1 VTVDRTTDTAGA
13 GSPAPAVPLSASGA
27 SGSGVDVVAPAAR
40 VELDRIRRRWAQLP
54 VDRAQARMPVLRL
67 LLADLA
73 PRSAPV
79 PAPVPDLGPAVVVD
93 QVAVLVW
100 DAYAAGGG
108 DGIPQRLTAARH
120 ELG

>member
-1 VTVDRTTDTAGA
+1 MTVDRTTDTAGA
-13 GSPAPAVPLSASGA
+13 GSPAPAVPSPPTDSEPPAP
-27 SGSGVDVVAPAAR
+27 VDVVAPEAR
-40 VELDRIRRRWAQLP
+40 VELDRIRRRWAELP
-54 VDRAQARMPVLRL
+54 LDRAQARMPVLHG

-73 PRSAPV
+73 PRST
-79 PAPVPDLGPAVVVD
+79 PVPDLGPAVVVD

-108 DGIPQRLTAARH
+108 DGIPQRLADVRR